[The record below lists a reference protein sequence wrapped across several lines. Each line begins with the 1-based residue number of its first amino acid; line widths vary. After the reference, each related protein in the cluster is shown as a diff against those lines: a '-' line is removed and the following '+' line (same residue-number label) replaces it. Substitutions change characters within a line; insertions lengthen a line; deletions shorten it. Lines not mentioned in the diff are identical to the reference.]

1 MQSALLIVP
10 PVLPLVFGVYFLF
23 ARKMRAWVAGAGL
36 VLSFLAAVSLTLVG
50 DAVQPL
56 FSVALNV
63 TFIFKSDAAGRLFA
77 VLFSGMFLTAGFF
90 SLGYFKHHPN
100 PAKFFAF
107 YFFSLFALL
116 SLCMAGSLVT
126 MYLCFETLTL
136 CSFPMVLFDRSKEAV
151 AAAIK
156 YMLYSITG
164 AMMGLFGVI
173 YLTLH
178 TGSATFIAGGSLEQA
193 VAEGQPALFL
203 IAFFICMIGFGTK
216 AGIFPMHG
224 WLPTAHPIAPSPAS
238 AVLSGVVV
246 KAGVLCIFRVIY
258 FAVGPAAIRGT
269 WAQTALL
276 VLSLLTVL
284 IGSAQALRQ
293 KHIKRRLAYST
304 VSQISYILFGL
315 FMLEDLAVQGALLH
329 TVFHAVMKTCLFLC
343 AGSVMVYG
351 GTADVDEMRG
361 IGRRMPVTMW
371 CFAFAGVGLVGIPP
385 LSGFLSK
392 WVLAQGAVQSGMQVF
407 SWLGPVIL
415 LVSALLTAGYIAPVV
430 LSAFFPGGGK
440 AQAETLAA
448 KEAPAV
454 MLWPLI
460 ALAGLTLLFGL
471 YAVPLRN
478 LIQSIVQTLL

>member
-1 MQSALLIVP
+1 MQSALLIVL
-10 PVLPLVFGVYFLF
+10 PVLPLCFGVYFLF
-23 ARKMRAWVAGAGL
+23 ARSLRAWVAGTGL
-36 VLSFLAAVSLTLVG
+36 VLSFLAAVSLLLTG
-50 DAVQPL
+50 DAVRPL
-56 FSVALNV
+56 FSIAPGV
-63 TFIFKSDAAGRLFA
+63 TFIFKSDSAGRLFA
-77 VLFSGMFLTAGFF
+77 LLFSGMFLIAGFF

-100 PAKFFAF
+100 PVKFYAF

-116 SLCMAGSLVT
+116 SLSMAGSLLT

-136 CSFPMVLFDRSKEAV
+136 CSFPLVLFDRTREAV
-151 AAAIK
+151 AAGIK
-156 YMLYSITG
+156 YLLYSISG

-178 TGSATFIAGGSLEQA
+178 TTSPTFVAGGSLEA
-193 VAEGQPALFL
+193 GLAADPPALFL

-224 WLPTAHPIAPSPAS
+224 WLPTAHPAAPSPAS

-258 FAVGPAAIRGT
+258 FAVGPEAIRGT

-276 VLSLLTVL
+276 SLSLLTVL
-284 IGSAQALRQ
+284 VGSAQALRQ

-315 FMLEDLAVQGALLH
+315 FMLNGLAVQGALLH
-329 TVFHAVMKTCLFLC
+329 TVFHGVMKTCLFLC
-343 AGSVMVYG
+343 AGAMIAYG
-351 GTADVDEMRG
+351 GTANVDEMRG

-371 CFAFAGVGLVGIPP
+371 CFAIAGIALVGLPP

-392 WVLAQGAVQSGMQVF
+392 WVLAQSAVQSGTSVF
-407 SWLGPVIL
+407 SWLGPVVL
-415 LVSALLTAGYIAPVV
+415 LISALLTAGYIAPVV
-430 LSAFFPGGGK
+430 LSAFFPGVQ

-448 KEAPAV
+448 KEAPAA
-454 MLWPLI
+454 MLWPLV
-460 ALAGLTLLFGL
+460 ALAALTLLFGL
-471 YAVPLRN
+471 YSVPLRN
-478 LIQSIVQTLL
+478 FIQSIVQTLL